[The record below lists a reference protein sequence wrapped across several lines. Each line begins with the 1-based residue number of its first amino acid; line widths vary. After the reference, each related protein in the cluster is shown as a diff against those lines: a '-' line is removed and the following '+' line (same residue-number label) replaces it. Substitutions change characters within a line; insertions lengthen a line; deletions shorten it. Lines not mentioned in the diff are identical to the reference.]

1 MANCYGLNYAPQ
13 PTTKFIYQSFTFF
26 YPCKFLAETLVQFSS
41 VAQLCSTLCN
51 PMDRMQHTRLPCPLP
66 TPGVYSNSCPLS
78 WWCHPAISSSVIP
91 FSACLVIKD
100 RLTNKRRNKQKFN
113 NLYTSCWRRQWHPT
127 LMRVPSERGITLQGG
142 LELQLKLH
150 LQLKT
155 KERKMWEEASP
166 GRLPR
171 KIRSAEY
178 SLLYRFKQVLSPLW
192 FRIIH
197 LFLFQRDR
205 EIPLQWRVPS

>member
-1 MANCYGLNYAPQ
+1 M
-13 PTTKFIYQSFTFF
+13 YQSFTFF
-26 YPCKFLAETLVQFSS
+26 YPSKFLFSSVQFSRS
-41 VAQLCSTLCN
+41 VVFDSLRPHGLHAAHQASLSITN
-51 PMDRMQHTRLPCPLP
+51 
-66 TPGVYSNSCPLS
+66 SNSCPLS
-78 WWCHPAISSSVIP
+78 WWCHPAISSSVIT

-113 NLYTSCWRRQWHPT
+113 NLYTSCWKRQWHPT
-127 LMRVPSERGITLQGG
+127 LMGVPSERGITLQGG

-155 KERKMWEEASP
+155 KESKMWEEASP

-205 EIPLQWRVPS
+205 ETPLQWRVPS

>member
-1 MANCYGLNYAPQ
+1 MDWIMPPNPPQ
-13 PTTKFIYQSFTFF
+13 SSCIKVLPSSILLSS
-26 YPCKFLAETLVQFSS
+26 CSVQFSS
-41 VAQLCSTLCN
+41 VAQLCSTLCD
-51 PMDRMQHTRLPCPLP
+51 PMDCMQHTRPPCPLP

-78 WWCHPAISSSVIP
+78 WWCHLAISCSVIT

-113 NLYTSCWRRQWHPT
+113 NLYTSCWKRQWHPT
-127 LMRVPSERGITLQGG
+127 LMGVPSERGITLQGG

-155 KERKMWEEASP
+155 KESKMWEEASP

-205 EIPLQWRVPS
+205 ETPLQWRVPS